1 LSFPGGP
8 RKRKKVFFPKLFSDF
23 SESNTGKSPFLTGK
37 DHHRKEKVAKGY
49 GPVTP
54 KPTTRTGN

>member
-1 LSFPGGP
+1 VVPGKG
-8 RKRKKVFFPKLFSDF
+8 KRSSSLRLFSDF
-23 SESNTGKSPFLTGK
+23 SESNNTGKSPFLTGK